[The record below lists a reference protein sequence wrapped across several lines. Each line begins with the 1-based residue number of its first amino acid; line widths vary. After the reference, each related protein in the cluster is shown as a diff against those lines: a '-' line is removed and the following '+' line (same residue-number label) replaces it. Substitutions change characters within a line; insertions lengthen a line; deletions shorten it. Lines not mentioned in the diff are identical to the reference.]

1 MTGRLNPAKLFC
13 TAVLM
18 LVAGFAHAAELREL
32 LYDKSTSPE
41 LKAAIA
47 VLRDPATP
55 KVPYA
60 QLERRSDIFVRIAPR
75 KVVIGPDGKLLD
87 SAILGT
93 KPFVFVTTP
102 ESVQGK
108 SLLDIYLDIGYEAED
123 IIAWQRDQDMV
134 AIVYRFPP
142 AVTVSE
148 VRDGALPQD
157 WQTHVYSPTWANAFV
172 LFDRLAAA
180 ATVEPE
186 RKGEFAPWQT
196 FFRSEAEKTF
206 VLDFPAVARQRVAG
220 TPYARLAALGGDDW
234 KYRSLLETKLSLF
247 EHFRGTGRTQNEL
260 EDRDG
265 SKPDTGVLEF
275 VGPNQKLPS
284 LPELAVVHLG
294 GLTLRDSYLPSGVG
308 VWVAASGGAVPFGA
322 IVGGHEAAPGNEPLY
337 ICRATHNGGV
347 HPGKL
352 RAAFKGCNIGWG
364 GRETVVADYEVLVR

>member
-1 MTGRLNPAKLFC
+1 MTGRSPFATLLPAFL
-13 TAVLM
+13 LM
-18 LVAGFAHAAELREL
+18 LSAGFAQAAELREL
-32 LYDKSTSPE
+32 LYDQSKTPE
-41 LKAAIA
+41 LKAAVA
-47 VLRDPATP
+47 ALRDPALA
-55 KVPYA
+55 KVPYE
-60 QLERRSDIFVRIAPR
+60 QLQRRSDVFVRITPR
-75 KVVIGPDGKLLD
+75 KVVIGADGKLLD
-87 SAILGT
+87 TAILGT
-93 KPFVFVTTP
+93 KPFVFVSTP
-102 ESVQGK
+102 ESLQGK

-134 AIVYRFPP
+134 AVVFRFP
-142 AVTVSE
+142 ASVTVSD

-157 WQTHVYSPTWANAFV
+157 WQSHVYAPTWANAFV

-180 ATVEPE
+180 ASIEPD

-206 VLDFPAVARQRVAG
+206 VLDFPAVARQRVAS

-234 KYRSLLETKLSLF
+234 KYRALLETKLSLF

-275 VGPNQKLPS
+275 VGPNQKLPA
-284 LPELAVVHLG
+284 LPELAVVHIG
-294 GLTLRDSYLPSGVG
+294 SLTLRDSYLPSAVG
-308 VWVAASGGAVPFGA
+308 VWVAASGGTVPAGA
-322 IVGGHEAAPGNEPLY
+322 IAGGREAAPGNEVLY
-337 ICRATHNGGV
+337 LCRASFNGGV

-364 GRETVVADYEVLVR
+364 GKETVVPDYEVLVR

>member
-1 MTGRLNPAKLFC
+1 MTGPRL
-13 TAVLM
+13 TAVLFAAALM
-18 LVAGFAHAAELREL
+18 LVNGLAGAAELRAL
-32 LYDKSTSPE
+32 LYDQTTTADM
-41 LKAAIA
+41 KAAIA
-47 VLRDPATP
+47 ALRDPATP
-55 KVPYA
+55 KTPYA

-75 KVVIGPDGKLLD
+75 KVVVGADGKLLD
-87 SAILGT
+87 TAILGT
-93 KPFVFVTTP
+93 KPFVFVSTP

-134 AIVYRFPP
+134 AVVFRFPP
-142 AVTVSE
+142 AVTVSD

-157 WQTHVYSPTWANAFV
+157 WQSHVYAPTWANAFV

-180 ATVEPE
+180 ATIEPD

-196 FFRSEAEKTF
+196 FFRSEAEKAF
-206 VLDFPAVARQRVAG
+206 VLDFPATSRQRITQ

-275 VGPNQKLPS
+275 VGPNQKLPA
-284 LPELAVVHLG
+284 LPEVAVVHLG
-294 GLTLRDSYLPSGVG
+294 ALTLRDSYLPSAVG
-308 VWVAASGGAVPFGA
+308 TWVAASGGTVPAGA
-322 IVGGHEAAPGNEPLY
+322 IVAGHEAAPGNEPLY
-337 ICRATHNGGV
+337 ICRATVNGGV

-352 RAAFKGCNIGWG
+352 RSAFKGCNIGWG
-364 GRETVVADYEVLVR
+364 GKETVTGDYEVLVR